1 MTPSQSQER
10 INGSIEAS
18 LRPDQR
24 ADSRATLEH
33 PPEIHDLG
41 PESDEPVI
49 LYGRLGYISRE
60 AARRAEQPR

>member
-10 INGSIEAS
+10 VSGSIEAS
-18 LRPDQR
+18 LRPQPKQEPREQPD
-24 ADSRATLEH
+24 H
-33 PPEIHDLG
+33 PDIHDLG

-60 AARRAEQPR
+60 AARRAEQAR